1 MVDTFVTHYFRH
13 MNNLVKS
20 ILILFIP
27 AWVNA
32 QTTPLTLREALNAA
46 QHQNRAIKLSQLDAE
61 VSKAKVRQTQAV
73 FLPQINLSYTA
84 LSTNNPL
91 NAFGFKLQQQAI
103 TATDFN
109 PNLLNDPSATQNFMT
124 KAELLQPIFNMD
136 MFYQRE
142 AAGNQAEAFQLK
154 HARTKQYIAFEV
166 EKSYAQLQLAHWA
179 EAVMEEAVNTAKAVS
194 AAAQNRF
201 DQGYLQKSD
210 VLQVTVFV
218 ANMESKLDEAKSN
231 VKNASDYLS
240 LLMGVQ
246 PGAVYLTDTLSQQ
259 LPLISNATLP
269 ENRADIAAMAA
280 VVAAHNSV
288 VKSSTMAY
296 VPKLN
301 AFGEYMFN
309 DSDAFGFGSNAYM
322 IGAQLSWKI
331 FNGTAT
337 KNKIAT
343 ARIERDKAS
352 QELYYQ
358 KEQAQLELDK
368 TIRQER
374 DALNLVNQQ
383 ALTTAHAREAFRL
396 MQNRHEQGLVTT
408 TELLQAQTNVAQQK
422 LGWAQAIFQLTVTSA
437 YLNFLTATTNP

>member
-1 MVDTFVTHYFRH
+1 
-13 MNNLVKS
+13 MNKLVKS

-27 AWVNA
+27 VWVNA
-32 QTTPLTLREALNAA
+32 QTAPLTLHEALDAA
-46 QHQNRAIKLSQLDAE
+46 QQQNWSIKLSQLDAE
-61 VSKAKVRQTQAV
+61 ASRAKVRQTQAV

-84 LSTNNPL
+84 MSTNNPL

-103 TATDFN
+103 TAADFN
-109 PNLLNDPSATQNFMT
+109 PDLLNDPSATHNFMT

-136 MFYQRE
+136 MIYQRE
-142 AAGNQAEAFQLK
+142 VAGNQAEAFQLK
-154 HARTKQYIAFEV
+154 HERTKQYIAFEV
-166 EKSYAQLQLAHWA
+166 EKSYAQLQLAHSA

-194 AAAQNRF
+194 AAAKNRF

-210 VLQVTVFV
+210 VLQVNVFV
-218 ANMESKLDEAKSN
+218 VNMESKLDEAKSN

-246 PGAVYLTDTLSQQ
+246 PGVVYLTDTLYQQ
-259 LPLISNATLP
+259 LPLTPNAALP
-269 ENRADIAAMAA
+269 ENRADFAAMAA
-280 VVAAHNSV
+280 VVAARDNM
-288 VKSSTMAY
+288 VKSNTMAY
-296 VPKLN
+296 VPKIN

-309 DSDAFGFGSNAYM
+309 DSEAFGFGSNAYM

-343 ARIERDKAS
+343 ERIERDKAS

-396 MQNRHEQGLVTT
+396 IKNRHEQGLVTT
-408 TELLQAQTNVAQQK
+408 TELLQAQTNVSQQK
-422 LGWAQAIFQLTVTSA
+422 LGWAQAIFQLTVTRA

>member
-1 MVDTFVTHYFRH
+1 
-13 MNNLVKS
+13 MNNLAKS

-32 QTTPLTLREALNAA
+32 QTAPLTLHEALDAA
-46 QHQNRAIKLSQLDAE
+46 QQQNWSIKLSQLDADA
-61 VSKAKVRQTQAV
+61 SRAKVRQTQAV
-73 FLPQINLSYTA
+73 FLPQLNLSYTA
-84 LSTNNPL
+84 MSTNNPL

-103 TATDFN
+103 TAADFN
-109 PNLLNDPSATQNFMT
+109 PGLLNDPSATQNFMT

-136 MFYQRE
+136 MIYQRE

-154 HARTKQYIAFEV
+154 HERTKQYIAFEV
-166 EKSYAQLQLAHWA
+166 EKSYAQLQLAHSA

-210 VLQVTVFV
+210 VLQVNVFV
-218 ANMESKLDEAKSN
+218 VNMESKLDEAKSN
-231 VKNASDYLS
+231 VKNTSDYLS

-246 PGAVYLTDTLSQQ
+246 PGVVYLTDTLNQQ
-259 LPLISNATLP
+259 LLLTSNAALP
-269 ENRADIAAMAA
+269 ENRADFAAMAA
-280 VVAAHNSV
+280 VVAAHDNL
-288 VKSSTMAY
+288 VKSNTMAY
-296 VPKLN
+296 VPKIN

-309 DSDAFGFGSNAYM
+309 DSEAFGFGSNAYM

-343 ARIERDKAS
+343 ERIERDKAS
-352 QELYYQ
+352 QELHYQ
-358 KEQAQLELDK
+358 REQAQLELDK
-368 TIRQER
+368 TMRQER
-374 DALNLVNQQ
+374 DAQNLVNQQ
-383 ALTTAHAREAFRL
+383 ALTTVHAREAFRL
-396 MQNRHEQGLVTT
+396 IQNRHEQGLVTT
-408 TELLQAQTNVAQQK
+408 TELLQAQTNLSQQK
-422 LGWAQAIFQLTVTSA
+422 LGWAQAIFQLTVTRA

>member
-1 MVDTFVTHYFRH
+1 
-13 MNNLVKS
+13 MNTLIKS

-32 QTTPLTLREALNAA
+32 QTTPLTLREALDAA
-46 QHQNRAIKLSQLDAE
+46 QEQNRSIKLSQLDAE

-109 PNLLNDPSATQNFMT
+109 PALLNDPSATQNFMT
-124 KAELLQPIFNMD
+124 KVELLQPIFNMD
-136 MFYQRE
+136 MIYQRE

-154 HARTKQYIAFEV
+154 HQRTKQYIAFEV
-166 EKSYAQLQLAHWA
+166 EKSYAQLQLAHRA
-179 EAVMEEAVNTAKAVS
+179 ETVMEEAVVTAKAVS

-210 VLQVTVFV
+210 VLQVKVFV
-218 ANMESKLDEAKSN
+218 ANMETKLDEAKSN

-240 LLMGVQ
+240 LLMGVS
-246 PGAVYLTDTLSQQ
+246 PGVVYATDTLNQD
-259 LPLISNATLP
+259 LPLISDAVLP
-269 ENRADIAAMAA
+269 ENRADFAAMAA
-280 VVAAHNSV
+280 VVEAHNNV

-309 DSDAFGFGSNAYM
+309 DSEAFGFGSNAYLV
-322 IGAQLSWKI
+322 GAQLSWRI

-343 ARIERDKAS
+343 ARIERDKAT
-352 QELYYQ
+352 QELHYQ

-374 DALNLVNQQ
+374 DAQNLVNQQ
-383 ALTTAHAREAFRL
+383 TLTAAHAREAFRL
-396 MQNRHEQGLVTT
+396 IKNRHEQGLVTT
-408 TELLQAQTNVAQQK
+408 TELLQAQTNVSQQK
-422 LGWAQAIFQLTVTSA
+422 LGWAQAVFQLTVTRA
-437 YLNFLTATTNP
+437 YLNFLTATTNL

>member
-32 QTTPLTLREALNAA
+32 QTTPLTLREALDAA
-46 QHQNRAIKLSQLDAE
+46 QEQNRSIKLSQLDAE
-61 VSKAKVRQTQAV
+61 ASRAKVRQTQAV

-84 LSTNNPL
+84 MSTNNPL

-103 TATDFN
+103 TAADFN
-109 PNLLNDPSATQNFMT
+109 PDLLNDPSATQNFMT

-166 EKSYAQLQLAHWA
+166 EKSYAQLQLAHQA

-218 ANMESKLDEAKSN
+218 ANMESKFDEAKSN

-396 MQNRHEQGLVTT
+396 MQNRDEQGLVTT

-422 LGWAQAIFQLTVTSA
+422 LGWAQAIFQLTVTRA

>member
-1 MVDTFVTHYFRH
+1 
-13 MNNLVKS
+13 MNTLIKS

-27 AWVNA
+27 AWANA
-32 QTTPLTLREALNAA
+32 QTTPLTLHEALNAA
-46 QHQNRAIKLSQLDAE
+46 QQQNRSIKLSQLDAE

-109 PNLLNDPSATQNFMT
+109 PALLNDPSATQNFMT
-124 KAELLQPIFNMD
+124 KVELLQPIFNMD
-136 MFYQRE
+136 MIYQRE

-154 HARTKQYIAFEV
+154 HERTKQYIGLEV
-166 EKSYAQLQLAHWA
+166 EKAYAQLQLAHRA
-179 EAVMEEAVNTAKAVS
+179 ETVMEEAVVTAKAVS

-210 VLQVTVFV
+210 VLQVKVFV
-218 ANMESKLDEAKSN
+218 ANMETKLDEAKSN

-240 LLMGVQ
+240 LLMGVP
-246 PGAVYLTDTLSQQ
+246 PGVIYATDTLNQD
-259 LPLISNATLP
+259 LPLISDAVLP
-269 ENRADIAAMAA
+269 ENRADFAAMAA
-280 VVAAHNSV
+280 VVEAHNNV

-309 DSDAFGFGSNAYM
+309 DSEAFGFGSNAYLV
-322 IGAQLSWKI
+322 GAQLSWRI

-343 ARIERDKAS
+343 ARIERDKAT
-352 QELYYQ
+352 QELHYQ

-374 DALNLVNQQ
+374 DAQNLVNQQ
-383 ALTTAHAREAFRL
+383 ALTTAHAQEALRL
-396 MQNRHEQGLVTT
+396 IQNRHEQGLVTT
-408 TELLQAQTNVAQQK
+408 TDLLQAQTNVSQQK
-422 LGWAQAIFQLTVTSA
+422 LGHAQAVFQLTVTRA
-437 YLNFLTATTNP
+437 YLNFLTATTNL

>member
-1 MVDTFVTHYFRH
+1 
-13 MNNLVKS
+13 MNTLLKS
-20 ILILFIP
+20 ILILVIP

-32 QTTPLTLREALNAA
+32 QTTPLTLQEALNAA
-46 QHQNRAIKLSQLDAE
+46 QQQNRSIKLSQLDAE

-84 LSTNNPL
+84 MSTNNPL
-91 NAFGFKLQQQAI
+91 NAFGLKLQQQAI

-109 PNLLNDPSATQNFMT
+109 PALLNNPSATQNFMT
-124 KAELLQPIFNMD
+124 KVELLQPIFNMD
-136 MFYQRE
+136 MIYQRE
-142 AAGNQAEAFQLK
+142 AAGNQADAFQQK
-154 HARTKQYIAFEV
+154 HERTKQYIALEV
-166 EKSYAQLQLAHWA
+166 EKAYAQLLLAHRA
-179 EAVMEEAVNTAKAVS
+179 DAVMEEAVNTAKAVS

-201 DQGYLQKSD
+201 DHGYLQKSD
-210 VLQVTVFV
+210 VLQMKVFV
-218 ANMESKLDEAKSN
+218 ANMETKLDEAKSN
-231 VKNASDYLS
+231 VKNASDFLS
-240 LLMGVQ
+240 LLMGVP
-246 PGAVYLTDTLSQQ
+246 PGVVYITDTVNQDM
-259 LPLISNATLP
+259 PLISDAVLP
-269 ENRADIAAMAA
+269 ENRADFAAMAA
-280 VVAAHNSV
+280 VVAAHDNL

-296 VPKLN
+296 VPKIN
-301 AFGEYMFN
+301 AFGEYMLN
-309 DSDAFGFGSNAYM
+309 DSEAFGFESNAYM
-322 IGAQLSWKI
+322 VGAQLSWKI

-396 MQNRHEQGLVTT
+396 IKNRHEQGLVTT
-408 TELLQAQTNVAQQK
+408 TELLQAQTNVSQQE
-422 LGWAQAIFQLTVTSA
+422 LGWAQAIFQLTVTRA